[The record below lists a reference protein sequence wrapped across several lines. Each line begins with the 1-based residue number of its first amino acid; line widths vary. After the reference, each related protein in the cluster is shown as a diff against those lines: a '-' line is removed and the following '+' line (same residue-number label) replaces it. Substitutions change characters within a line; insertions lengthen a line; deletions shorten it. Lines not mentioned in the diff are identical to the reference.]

1 MVVEELL
8 ELEAVVLLEEVALE
22 RLFCGAELLE
32 TLPDELLW
40 EEPELT

>member
-1 MVVEELL
+1 MLEELL

-22 RLFCGAELLE
+22 RLFWGVVLLE
-32 TLPDELLW
+32 TLPEELLW